1 MKKVT
6 DYFKK
11 APGKYFLVLFL
22 WNMWLYNANV
32 LAHILSIELNG
43 GLQAAATFV
52 FIVFFPILIYVL
64 PENYFDTG
72 ESYCLSKVIFDTEWK
87 RLNKTD
93 LNIVK

>member
-22 WNMWLYNANV
+22 WTMWLYNANV

-52 FIVFFPILIYVL
+52 FIVFTYYIGRVSINILKL
-64 PENYFDTG
+64 K
-72 ESYCLSKVIFDTEWK
+72 S
-87 RLNKTD
+87 
-93 LNIVK
+93 

>member
-22 WNMWLYNANV
+22 WTIWLYNANE

-52 FIVFFPILIYVL
+52 FIVYSYYTFYLSINILKL
-64 PENYFDTG
+64 K
-72 ESYCLSKVIFDTEWK
+72 S
-87 RLNKTD
+87 
-93 LNIVK
+93 